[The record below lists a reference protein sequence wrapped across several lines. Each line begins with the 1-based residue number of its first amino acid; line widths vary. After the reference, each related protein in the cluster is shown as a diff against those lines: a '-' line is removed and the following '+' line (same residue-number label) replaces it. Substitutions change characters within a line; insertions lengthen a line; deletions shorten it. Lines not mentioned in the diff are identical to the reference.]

1 MQVDVAA
8 LKQRVDVLLLIGS
21 DTPLRKVASTG
32 GGEWAGP
39 CPWCGG
45 RDRFRVQ
52 PRLGYWWC
60 RQCSG
65 DRWQDAI
72 DYVVRRDSVS
82 FVEACQ
88 RLGASAS
95 ELDTGR
101 GRRVRAKRVA
111 EGLGLR
117 RASEVQLAEELE
129 STPRWQA
136 AALAFVE
143 RCETC
148 LWSEVGARARAY
160 LRGRGLRE
168 ATLRAWRV
176 GFQPAYGLSDLA
188 KTWGLHGERVH
199 LPRGIVLPWFGA
211 GQLWQ
216 LKVRLSGSDPDRRY
230 LTIRGGHP
238 WLFGADTLVAGQ
250 PAALLEGELDT
261 LLVAQE
267 AGDLVAT
274 ASLGACRKLPGP
286 AALKHLSGCMPLL
299 GVYDAD
305 AEGQA
310 GLARL
315 GGLLPAL
322 IPSRPPH
329 GKDVTCFWQ
338 EGGQIR
344 PWILAQVGHGTV
356 PAVRTDVLPWQSAG
370 GAEAPVVDRANVQ
383 FCMLTGLTG

>member
-21 DTPLRKVASTG
+21 DTPLRKVAGTG

-72 DYVVRRDSVS
+72 DYVVRRDGVS

-88 RLGASAS
+88 RLGASPS
-95 ELDTGR
+95 ELGAGP
-101 GRRVRAKRVA
+101 GRRVRAKRIA

-117 RASEVQLAEELE
+117 RASEVQLAEDLE
-129 STPRWQA
+129 PTPRWQA

-143 RCETC
+143 RCEAR
-148 LWSEVGARARAY
+148 LWPLVGARARAY
-160 LRGRGLRE
+160 LQQRGLRE

-176 GFQPAYGLSDLA
+176 GFQPAYGLHHPAETWDLA
-188 KTWGLHGERVH
+188 GERVH

-216 LKVRLSGSDPDRRY
+216 VKVRLSGGDPDRRY
-230 LTIRGGHP
+230 LAIRGGHP
-238 WLFGADTLVAGQ
+238 WLFGVDTLVAGR

-286 AALKHLSGCMPLL
+286 RALARLSAGTPLL
-299 GVYDAD
+299 GIYDAD

-322 IPSRPPH
+322 IPSRPPQ
-329 GKDVTCFWQ
+329 GKDATCFWQ

-344 PWILAQVGHGTV
+344 PWILAQVRQEE
-356 PAVRTDVLPWQSAG
+356 PSAARTDVLLSSSAG
-370 GAEAPVVDRANVQ
+370 GVEATLGSGNVQ
-383 FCMLTGLTG
+383 FCTLTGLRG